1 MDRTVCRTFAW
12 LAVASLPFL
21 AHAEGAPNQPDS
33 ATKRLNVLF
42 IGNSYTQYNNLPAM
56 LETMA
61 ASSESPRQIQT
72 KAVTLGGGTLQML
85 WKQGA
90 ALEAIQQQRWDFVV
104 LQEQSMRPI
113 EHPELM
119 YKYARLFD
127 AEIKKNGARTILFLT
142 WASQQ
147 QADMQ
152 VVLDRAYFTLAKEL
166 GAQVAPVG
174 PAWQAA
180 LGLDSKIPLYRD
192 DRRHPAPTGTYLA
205 ACVFYAVLLD
215 SQQPCPMIRHAELSS
230 KFTGRAD
237 EPSPEY
243 AIIARSA
250 ASKVSGAAH

>member
-1 MDRTVCRTFAW
+1 MNRTVCRSFAW
-12 LAVASLPFL
+12 LAVACLPFL
-21 AHAEGAPNQPDS
+21 AHAEDTPNKPDS
-33 ATKRLNVLF
+33 ASKRLNVLF

-61 ASSESPRQIQT
+61 ASSESLRQIQT
-72 KAVTLGGGTLQML
+72 KAVTFGGGTLQVL
-85 WKQGA
+85 WERGA
-90 ALEAIQQQRWDFVV
+90 ALEAIQEQKWDFVV

-113 EHPELM
+113 QNPELM

-142 WASQQ
+142 WASHKQP
-147 QADMQ
+147 DMQ
-152 VVLDRAYFTLAKEL
+152 VLLDRAYITLAKEL

-180 LGLDSKIPLYRD
+180 LRLNPKIPLYRD

-215 SQQPCPMIRHAELSS
+215 SQQPCPTIRNAELSS
-230 KFTGRAD
+230 KYTGRAD

-243 AIIARSA
+243 AVIARSA